1 MTLADL
7 LMSIPDEAVH
17 TLDAT
22 VGRSEL
28 TDSADSLCE
37 ALVQLGLQP
46 GQVVAAM
53 LPNEPTTVA
62 ALFGTWRAAGVYT
75 PLNPR
80 TVDRELADLLETL
93 RPAVVLTT
101 TALAHRFDTYRE
113 CGLHVITAD
122 DLAWSVRP
130 SPKPA
135 TELRSYDL
143 GVALLQFTSGT
154 TGRPKP
160 VPLRHATVLDL
171 IDRLLAT
178 LRGTTTRTSTKAP
191 MPNVVPVSLSLW
203 AGIYQILFAFRAGAG
218 VVLMDRFSPQTFAA
232 LVARYQIKSTVL
244 PPAALTMI
252 LQDDDVSDLVPLR
265 IVRSITA
272 PLSPVQGRRF
282 KDRFGV
288 IVLNSYGQ
296 TELGGEVVGWTT
308 ADARAFGES
317 KLGSVGRP
325 LGGID
330 VEVQAD
336 EIMVRTPTTLARKV
350 DPAFHDR
357 LTDDGWFHTGDLGWF
372 DDDGFLWLDG
382 RVSDMINRGGLKV
395 FPGQVEDVL
404 LAAPTVRDAA
414 VVGVPDDRLGEVPWA
429 FVVSSGPSRDDAAL
443 MAWCRERLTAYR
455 IPARIVG
462 IEVLPRNEMGKVV
475 KRDLVALAQ
484 QIREEEAA
492 EPPRD
497 EGKA

>member
-1 MTLADL
+1 MNLVEL
-7 LMSIPDEAVH
+7 LDGIPDDAVH
-17 TLDAT
+17 TLDDT
-22 VGRSEL
+22 VGRAALVS
-28 TDSADSLCE
+28 SADELRTI
-37 ALVQLGLQP
+37 LQGLGLLP

-62 ALFGTWRAAGVYT
+62 ALFGTWRANGVYT

-80 TVDRELADLLETL
+80 TVDHELEDLLETL
-93 RPAVVLTT
+93 RPAAVITT
-101 TALAHRFDTYRE
+101 AALAHRFDTYQHR
-113 CGLHVITAD
+113 GLHVITAD
-122 DLAWSVRP
+122 DLGWAAHP
-130 SPKPA
+130 SSEPPG
-135 TELRSYDL
+135 ELRSYDD

-178 LRGTTTRTSTKAP
+178 LRGNRARVADKAP

-218 VVLMDRFSPQTFAA
+218 VVLMDRFSPQSFAT
-232 LVARYQIKSTVL
+232 LVRRYQIKSTVL

-252 LQDDDVSDLVPLR
+252 LQDEDVTELAPLR

-288 IVLNSYGQ
+288 VVLNSYGQ
-296 TELGGEVVGWTT
+296 TELGGEVVGWNA
-308 ADARAFGES
+308 ADARAFGED

-325 LGGID
+325 LAGID
-330 VEVQAD
+330 VSVVAD
-336 EIMVRTPTTLARKV
+336 EILVRTPTTAARKL

-372 DDDGFLWLDG
+372 DEDGFLWLDG

-404 LAAPTVRDAA
+404 IAAPGIRDVA

-429 FVVSSGPSRDDAAL
+429 FVVRGDEGPNDAEL
-443 MAWCRERLTAYR
+443 VAWCRERLTPYR
-455 IPARIVG
+455 IPTRIVDV
-462 IEVLPRNEMGKVV
+462 EALPRNEVGKVV
-475 KRDLVALAQ
+475 KRDLVALAER
-484 QIREEEAA
+484 ITA
-492 EPPRD
+492 EP
-497 EGKA
+497 

>member
-7 LMSIPDEAVH
+7 LDGIPDDAVH
-17 TLDAT
+17 TL
-22 VGRSEL
+22 SESVRRTAL
-28 TDSADSLCE
+28 ADSSAELGV
-37 ALVQLGLQP
+37 ALRRLGLRP

-53 LPNEPTTVA
+53 LPNDPATVA
-62 ALFGTWRAAGVYT
+62 ALFGTWHGAGVYA

-80 TVDRELADLLETL
+80 TVDHELLGLLATL
-93 RPAVVLTT
+93 RPAAVITT
-101 TALAHRFDTYRE
+101 QELAHRFDAYRAE
-113 CGLHVITAD
+113 GLRVITAD
-122 DLAWSVRP
+122 DLAWTVHE
-130 SPKPA
+130 SPVAAKD
-135 TELRSYDL
+135 LRSYDD

-154 TGRPKP
+154 TGAPKP

-171 IDRLLAT
+171 IDRLLT
-178 LRGTTTRTSTKAP
+178 SIRGTKPRTPNKDP
-191 MPNVVPVSLSLW
+191 MPNLVPVSLSLW

-232 LVARYQIKSTVL
+232 LVRRYQIRSTVL

-252 LQDDDVSDLVPLR
+252 LRDDTVTDLAPLR

-272 PLSPVQGRRF
+272 PLSPVQARRF
-282 KDRFGV
+282 KDRFDV
-288 IVLNSYGQ
+288 VVLNSYGQ

-308 ADARAFGES
+308 ADARAYGET

-325 LGGID
+325 LPGID
-330 VEVQAD
+330 VSVVAD
-336 EIMVRTPTTLARKV
+336 EIMVRTPTTLARKL

-372 DDDGFLWLDG
+372 DEDGFLWLDG

-404 LAAPTVRDAA
+404 IAATGVRDAA
-414 VVGVPDDRLGEVPWA
+414 VVGVPDERLGEVPWA
-429 FVVSSGPSRDDAAL
+429 FVVRTEEGPNDAAL
-443 MAWCRERLTAYR
+443 LAWCRERLTPYR
-455 IPARIVG
+455 IPARI
-462 IEVLPRNEMGKVV
+462 IEVDELPRNEIGKVV

-484 QIREEEAA
+484 RL
-492 EPPRD
+492 
-497 EGKA
+497 G